1 MLLRRNI
8 IGKDKYMAVSNVIA
22 QKIFPS
28 FLCDFL
34 AFLSCFFYISEYYE
48 GQVYDYGVLKMEEI
62 VFPNQIR
69 MYRRLHGMSMQE
81 LADHL
86 GISLSA
92 ISKIEKGYRRLSQ
105 EQLIQVAELID
116 CSMQDLYVNE
126 QNSQQEVVQAWKR
139 EQERRNKI
147 NLNAGLKTL
156 GAGLRHIRNDKNL
169 TLMEV
174 AENSDMTLSVYHRI
188 EMGQREVSESE
199 YSHIAKALS
208 MSVEELK
215 TQIKNL
221 SEKGLLDDIIEHN
234 DVRYK
239 LLNNARYSSAYSS
252 SQSENENITIPVYGI
267 SNESGD
273 IVIDRTSNFKEV
285 PCPVQLQNKPES
297 YAVNLCTR
305 RLGSLLPSRAI
316 LFVDTTEVVSA
327 GDIALYYIDEKTA
340 KLISVREDENGQL
353 YGLRWNPDE
362 RTNFN
367 NSDLT
372 KIHKVVAINL

>member
-22 QKIFPS
+22 QKLFPS

-48 GQVYDYGVLKMEEI
+48 EQVYDYGVLKMEEI

-234 DVRYK
+234 DVR
-239 LLNNARYSSAYSS
+239 
-252 SQSENENITIPVYGI
+252 Q
-267 SNESGD
+267 
-273 IVIDRTSNFKEV
+273 
-285 PCPVQLQNKPES
+285 
-297 YAVNLCTR
+297 
-305 RLGSLLPSRAI
+305 
-316 LFVDTTEVVSA
+316 
-327 GDIALYYIDEKTA
+327 IA
-340 KLISVREDENGQL
+340 
-353 YGLRWNPDE
+353 
-362 RTNFN
+362 
-367 NSDLT
+367 
-372 KIHKVVAINL
+372 